1 MGLPANSPEGSLMSC
16 RSAAA
21 VLQLGA
27 LVFAAAAARADIS
40 GFVTVEGSG
49 SPGTPIA
56 GAYVHFQADL
66 VTPGDFTAAD
76 GSFTI
81 AANPVGLVH
90 LAASIPYLRSAPQ
103 NFLIGGASAIN
114 GDTGVD
120 IRMAPLP
127 ATDDPT
133 YVPADVSEC
142 GACHFERYSQWS
154 TSHHAYT
161 AQNKW
166 VLDLFSGTGTP
177 GGSAGYVF
185 KNLHDPGETGFCATC
200 HAPMQDLQDPRPE
213 GVPLD
218 EATETNGAQGVICVA
233 CHQMDAVDAS
243 HINALNHRGKA
254 TFRFPQA
261 GQGESTSQF
270 VWGPMN
276 DVTFSLMRPS
286 YSTLHRTSNIC
297 AACHQYHNPTT
308 DAPGQNTFLEWQAS
322 PYGTPGPNYRTCQDC
337 HMGQLPGV
345 GQNCEFG
352 GPDRESAE
360 RHAHTFIGSTPETL
374 TANIALTTTVE
385 EVAGGN
391 VRVASAVDNFG
402 AGHDFPT
409 GISLRN
415 AILWITA
422 SLDGQPLAQVAG
434 PTIPFWGSDDV
445 PGDQPGDLA
454 GQPGK
459 GFAKVLEGRI
469 NGQGPVVRPVL
480 FIDAESV
487 YSLTT
492 IPSGTVDTTEVEFAV
507 PPGTAPGSTVEV
519 TAVLLYR
526 RAWRAVA
533 VTKSWTETTHGDP
546 IEIEVAR
553 NEETLTVTGESVVEI
568 PALSPAGL
576 ALAALALAVAGWLA
590 LRRRTFGGRA

>member
-1 MGLPANSPEGSLMSC
+1 MSLSC
-16 RSAAA
+16 RTA
-21 VLQLGA
+21 VASL
-27 LVFAAAAARADIS
+27 FAAAFALAAGSASADIS

-49 SPGTPIA
+49 SPGTPIP
-56 GAYVHFQADL
+56 GAYVHIQADL
-66 VTPGDFTAAD
+66 VTPGAFTGAD
-76 GSFTI
+76 GSFTL
-81 AANPVGLVH
+81 ATDPVGQVM
-90 LAASIPYLRSAPQ
+90 LAASIPYLRSAPE
-103 NFLIGGASAIN
+103 NFIIGWAPAVAGE
-114 GDTGVD
+114 TGID
-120 IRMAPLP
+120 IRMAVLP
-127 ATDDPT
+127 ANDDPT

-142 GACHFERYSQWS
+142 GACHFERYTQWS
-154 TSHHAYT
+154 TSHHAYS

-177 GGSAGYVF
+177 GGGAGYVF

-218 EATETNGAQGVICVA
+218 EATEPHGEQGIICVA
-233 CHQMDAVDAS
+233 CHQMDSIDAT
-243 HINALNHRGKA
+243 HINALGFRGKS
-254 TFRFPQA
+254 TYRFPLA
-261 GQGESTSQF
+261 GQGENTSQF

-286 YSTLHRTSNIC
+286 FSMLHRTSNLC
-297 AACHQYHNPTT
+297 AACHQYHNPET

-337 HMGQLPGV
+337 HMGTLPGI

-352 GPDRESAE
+352 GPDRQSAE
-360 RHAHTFIGSTPETL
+360 RHTHTFVGSTQATL
-374 TANIALTTTVE
+374 TANIALTTDVVE
-385 EVAGGN
+385 TSDGR
-391 VRVASAVDNFG
+391 VRVTSAVDNFG

-415 AILWITA
+415 AILWISA
-422 SLDGQPLAQVAG
+422 SMNGQPLAQASG
-434 PTIPFWGSDDV
+434 PTIPFWASDDV

-480 FIDAESV
+480 FIDAENL

-492 IPSGTVDTTEVEFAV
+492 IPSGTVDTTEVEFAL

-526 RAWRAVA
+526 RAWRSVV
-533 VTKSWTETTHGDP
+533 VTKGWTETTHGDP
-546 IEIEVAR
+546 IETEVAR
-553 NEETLTVTGESVVEI
+553 NEESIAVTGEGIVEI
-568 PALSPAGL
+568 PALTPVGL
-576 ALAALALAVAGWLA
+576 ALAALALAAAGWVA
-590 LRRRTFGGRA
+590 LRRRRA

>member
-1 MGLPANSPEGSLMSC
+1 MSLSC
-16 RSAAA
+16 RTA
-21 VLQLGA
+21 VASL
-27 LVFAAAAARADIS
+27 FAAAFALAAGSASADIS

-49 SPGTPIA
+49 SPGTPIP
-56 GAYVHFQADL
+56 GAYVHIQADL
-66 VTPGDFTAAD
+66 VTPGAFTAAD
-76 GSFTI
+76 GSFTL
-81 AANPVGLVH
+81 ATDPVGQVM
-90 LAASIPYLRSAPQ
+90 LAASIPYLRSAPE
-103 NFLIGGASAIN
+103 NFIIGWAPAVAGE
-114 GDTGVD
+114 TGID
-120 IRMAPLP
+120 IRMAVLP
-127 ATDDPT
+127 ANDDPT

-142 GACHFERYSQWS
+142 GACHFERYTQWS
-154 TSHHAYT
+154 TSHHAYS

-177 GGSAGYVF
+177 GGGAGYVF

-218 EATETNGAQGVICVA
+218 EATEPHGEQGIICVA
-233 CHQMDAVDAS
+233 CHQMDSIDAT
-243 HINALNHRGKA
+243 HINALGFRGKS
-254 TFRFPQA
+254 TYRFPLA
-261 GQGESTSQF
+261 GQGENTSQF

-286 YSTLHRTSNIC
+286 FSMLHRTSNLC
-297 AACHQYHNPTT
+297 AACHQYHNPET

-337 HMGQLPGV
+337 HMGTLPGI

-352 GPDRESAE
+352 GPDRQSAE
-360 RHAHTFIGSTPETL
+360 RHTHTFVGSTQATL
-374 TANIALTTTVE
+374 TANIALTTDVVE
-385 EVAGGN
+385 TSDGR
-391 VRVASAVDNFG
+391 VRVTSAVDNFG

-415 AILWITA
+415 AILWISA
-422 SLDGQPLAQVAG
+422 SMNGQPLAQASG
-434 PTIPFWGSDDV
+434 PTIPFWASDDV

-480 FIDAESV
+480 FIDAENL

-492 IPSGTVDTTEVEFAV
+492 IPSGTVDTTEVEFAL
-507 PPGTAPGSTVEV
+507 PPGTAPGSTVDV

-526 RAWRAVA
+526 RAWRSVV
-533 VTKSWTETTHGDP
+533 VTKGWTETTHGDP
-546 IEIEVAR
+546 IETEVAR
-553 NEETLTVTGESVVEI
+553 NEESIAVTGEGIVEI
-568 PALSPAGL
+568 PALTPVGL
-576 ALAALALAVAGWLA
+576 ALAALALAAAGWVA
-590 LRRRTFGGRA
+590 LRRRRA

>member
-1 MGLPANSPEGSLMSC
+1 MPC
-16 RSAAA
+16 RSA
-21 VLQLGA
+21 VVRL
-27 LVFAAAAARADIS
+27 FAAAALLAGAASADIS

-49 SPGTPIA
+49 NPGTPIA
-56 GAYVHFQADL
+56 GAYVHIQADL

-81 AANPVGLVH
+81 VANPVGQVIV
-90 LAASIPYLRSAPQ
+90 AASIPYLRSAPE
-103 NFLIGGASAIN
+103 NFVIGGQGAVD
-114 GDTGVD
+114 GETGVD

-127 ATDDPT
+127 TADDPN

-142 GACHFERYSQWS
+142 GACHFERYTQWS

-161 AQNKW
+161 AQNRW

-177 GGSAGYVF
+177 GGAAGYVF
-185 KNLHDPGETGFCATC
+185 ENLHDPGETGFCATC

-218 EATETNGAQGVICVA
+218 EATELNGSQGVICVA
-233 CHQMDAVDAS
+233 CHQMDSIDAT

-261 GQGESTSQF
+261 GEGETTAQF
-270 VWGPMN
+270 EWGPMD
-276 DVTFSLMRPS
+276 DVTFGLMRPS
-286 YSTLHRTSNIC
+286 YSPLHGSSELC
-297 AACHQYHNPTT
+297 AACHQYHNPFT
-308 DAPGQNTFLEWQAS
+308 DAPGQNTYGEWQAS
-322 PYGTPGPNYRTCQDC
+322 PYGAPGPNQRTCPDC
-337 HMGQLPGV
+337 HMARIPGV

-352 GPDRESAE
+352 GPDRQTEE
-360 RHAHTFIGSTPETL
+360 RHTHTFVGSTPETL
-374 TANIALTTTVE
+374 AANIALATTAAE
-385 EVAGGN
+385 SGAGT
-391 VRVASAVDNFG
+391 VRVTSAVDNFG

-422 SLDGQPLAQVAG
+422 TLNGQPLTQVAG
-434 PTIPFWGSDDV
+434 PTIPFWASDDV

-480 FIDAESV
+480 FIDAENV

-492 IPSGTVDTTEVEFAV
+492 IPSGTIDTTEVEFAI
-507 PPGTAPGSTVEV
+507 PPGTAPGSTVDV

-533 VTKSWTETTHGDP
+533 VTKGWTETTHGDP

-553 NEETLTVTGESVVEI
+553 NETTLAVTGEGILEI
-568 PALSPAGL
+568 PTLSGAGL
-576 ALAALALAVAGWLA
+576 ATAAALLALAGFLA
-590 LRRRTFGGRA
+590 LRRRAGRAPG

>member
-1 MGLPANSPEGSLMSC
+1 MPC
-16 RSAAA
+16 RSA
-21 VLQLGA
+21 VVRL
-27 LVFAAAAARADIS
+27 FAAAALLAGAASADIS

-49 SPGTPIA
+49 NPGTPIA
-56 GAYVHFQADL
+56 GAYVHIQADL
-66 VTPGDFTAAD
+66 ATPGDFTAAD

-81 AANPVGLVH
+81 VANPVGQVIV
-90 LAASIPYLRSAPQ
+90 AASIPYLRSAPE
-103 NFLIGGASAIN
+103 NFVIGGQGAVD
-114 GDTGVD
+114 GETGVD

-127 ATDDPT
+127 TADDPN

-142 GACHFERYSQWS
+142 GACHFERYTQWS

-161 AQNKW
+161 AQNRW

-177 GGSAGYVF
+177 GGAAGYVF
-185 KNLHDPGETGFCATC
+185 ENLHDPGETGFCATC

-218 EATETNGAQGVICVA
+218 EATELNGSQGVICVA
-233 CHQMDAVDAS
+233 CHQMDSIDAT

-261 GQGESTSQF
+261 GQGETTAQF
-270 VWGPMN
+270 EWGPMD
-276 DVTFSLMRPS
+276 DVTFGLMRPS
-286 YSTLHRTSNIC
+286 YSPLHGSSELC
-297 AACHQYHNPTT
+297 AACHQYHNPFT
-308 DAPGQNTFLEWQAS
+308 DAPGQNTYGEWQAS
-322 PYGTPGPNYRTCQDC
+322 PYGAPGPNQRTCPDC
-337 HMGQLPGV
+337 HMARIPGV

-352 GPDRESAE
+352 GPDRQTEE
-360 RHAHTFIGSTPETL
+360 RHTHTFVGSTPETL
-374 TANIALTTTVE
+374 AANIALATTAAE
-385 EVAGGN
+385 SGAGT
-391 VRVASAVDNFG
+391 VRVTSAVDNFG

-422 SLDGQPLAQVAG
+422 TLNGQPLTQVAG
-434 PTIPFWGSDDV
+434 PTIPFWASDDV

-480 FIDAESV
+480 FIDAENV

-492 IPSGTVDTTEVEFAV
+492 IPSGTIDTTEVEFAL
-507 PPGTAPGSTVEV
+507 PPGTAPGSQVEV

-533 VTKSWTETTHGDP
+533 VTKGWTETTHGDP

-553 NEETLTVTGESVVEI
+553 NETTLAVTGEGIVEI
-568 PALSPAGL
+568 PALSGAGL
-576 ALAALALAVAGWLA
+576 ASAAALLALAGLLA
-590 LRRRTFGGRA
+590 LRRRAGRAPG

>member
-1 MGLPANSPEGSLMSC
+1 MPSL
-16 RSAAA
+16 RRTA
-21 VLQLGA
+21 VASLVASFA
-27 LVFAAAAARADIS
+27 LAAAAPADIS

-49 SPGTPIA
+49 DPGTPIP
-56 GAYVHFQADL
+56 GAYVHIQADL

-81 AANPVGLVH
+81 AADPVGQVM
-90 LAASIPYLRSAPQ
+90 LAASIPYLRSAPE
-103 NFLIGGASAIN
+103 NFIIGWAPAVAGE
-114 GDTGVD
+114 TGVD
-120 IRMAPLP
+120 IRMAVLP
-127 ATDDPT
+127 ANDDPA

-142 GACHFERYSQWS
+142 GACHFERYTQWS
-154 TSHHAYT
+154 SSHHAYT

-177 GGSAGYVF
+177 GGGAGYVF

-218 EATETNGAQGVICVA
+218 EATEPHGQQGIICVA
-233 CHQMDAVDAS
+233 CHQMDSIDAT
-243 HINALNHRGKA
+243 HINALGFRGKS
-254 TFRFPQA
+254 TYRFPQA
-261 GQGESTSQF
+261 GQGENTSQF

-286 YSTLHRTSNIC
+286 FSMLHRTSNIC
-297 AACHQYHNPTT
+297 AACHQYHNPVT

-337 HMGQLPGV
+337 HMGTLAGI

-360 RHAHTFIGSTPETL
+360 RHTHTFVGSTQATL
-374 TANIALTTTVE
+374 SANIALTTD
-385 EVAGGN
+385 VAETGDGRI
-391 VRVASAVDNFG
+391 RVTSAVDNFG

-415 AILWITA
+415 AILWISA
-422 SLDGQPLAQVAG
+422 SVNGQPLIQASG
-434 PTIPFWGSDDV
+434 PTIPFWASDDV
-445 PGDQPGDLA
+445 PGEQPGDLA

-492 IPSGTVDTTEVEFAV
+492 IPSGTVDTTEVEFAL
-507 PPGTAPGSTVEV
+507 PPDTAPGTTVDV

-526 RAWRAVA
+526 RAWRSV
-533 VTKSWTETTHGDP
+533 VMTKGWTETTHGDP

-553 NEETLTVTGESVVEI
+553 NDESIAVTGEGIVEI
-568 PALSPAGL
+568 PALTPVGL
-576 ALAALALAVAGWLA
+576 ALAALALAMAGLGA
-590 LRRRTFGGRA
+590 LRRRRA

>member
-1 MGLPANSPEGSLMSC
+1 MSLSC
-16 RSAAA
+16 RTA
-21 VLQLGA
+21 VASL
-27 LVFAAAAARADIS
+27 FAAAFALAAGSASADIS

-49 SPGTPIA
+49 SPGTPIP
-56 GAYVHFQADL
+56 GAYVHIQADL
-66 VTPGDFTAAD
+66 VTPGAFTGAD
-76 GSFTI
+76 GSFTL
-81 AANPVGLVH
+81 ATDPVGQVM
-90 LAASIPYLRSAPQ
+90 LAASIPYLRSAPE
-103 NFLIGGASAIN
+103 NFIIGWAPAVAGE
-114 GDTGVD
+114 TGID
-120 IRMAPLP
+120 IRMAVLP
-127 ATDDPT
+127 ANDDPT

-142 GACHFERYSQWS
+142 GACHFERYTQWS
-154 TSHHAYT
+154 TSHHAYS

-177 GGSAGYVF
+177 GGGAGYVF

-218 EATETNGAQGVICVA
+218 EATEPHGEQGIICVA
-233 CHQMDAVDAS
+233 CHQMDSIDAT
-243 HINALNHRGKA
+243 HINALGFRGKS
-254 TFRFPQA
+254 TYRFPQA
-261 GQGESTSQF
+261 GQGENTSQF

-286 YSTLHRTSNIC
+286 FSMLHRTSNLC
-297 AACHQYHNPTT
+297 AACHQYHNPET

-337 HMGQLPGV
+337 HMGTLPGN

-352 GPDRESAE
+352 GPDRQSAE
-360 RHAHTFIGSTPETL
+360 RHTHTFVGSTQATL
-374 TANIALTTTVE
+374 TANIALTTDVVE
-385 EVAGGN
+385 TSDGR
-391 VRVASAVDNFG
+391 VRVTSAVDNFG

-415 AILWITA
+415 AILWISA
-422 SLDGQPLAQVAG
+422 SMNGQPLAQASG
-434 PTIPFWGSDDV
+434 PTIPFWASDDV

-480 FIDAESV
+480 FIDAENL

-492 IPSGTVDTTEVEFAV
+492 IPSGTVDTTEVEFAL

-526 RAWRAVA
+526 RAWRSVV
-533 VTKSWTETTHGDP
+533 VTKGWTETTHGDP
-546 IEIEVAR
+546 IETEVAR
-553 NEETLTVTGESVVEI
+553 NEESIAVTGEGIVEI
-568 PALSPAGL
+568 PALTPVGL
-576 ALAALALAVAGWLA
+576 ALAALALAAAGWVA
-590 LRRRTFGGRA
+590 LRRRRA

>member
-1 MGLPANSPEGSLMSC
+1 MSLSC
-16 RSAAA
+16 RTA
-21 VLQLGA
+21 VASL
-27 LVFAAAAARADIS
+27 FAAAFALAAGSASADIS

-49 SPGTPIA
+49 SPGTPIP
-56 GAYVHFQADL
+56 GAYVHIQADL
-66 VTPGDFTAAD
+66 VTPGAFTGAD
-76 GSFTI
+76 GSFTL
-81 AANPVGLVH
+81 ATDPVGQVI
-90 LAASIPYLRSAPQ
+90 LAASIPYLRSAPE
-103 NFLIGGASAIN
+103 NFIIGWAPAVAGE
-114 GDTGVD
+114 TGID
-120 IRMAPLP
+120 IRMAVLP
-127 ATDDPT
+127 ANDDPT

-142 GACHFERYSQWS
+142 GACHFERYTQWS
-154 TSHHAYT
+154 TSHHAYS

-177 GGSAGYVF
+177 GGGAGYVF

-218 EATETNGAQGVICVA
+218 EATEPHGEQGIICVA
-233 CHQMDAVDAS
+233 CHQMDSIDAT
-243 HINALNHRGKA
+243 HINALGFRGKS
-254 TFRFPQA
+254 TYRFPQA
-261 GQGESTSQF
+261 GQGENTSQF

-286 YSTLHRTSNIC
+286 FSMLHRTSNLC
-297 AACHQYHNPTT
+297 AACHQYHNPET

-337 HMGQLPGV
+337 HMGTLPGI

-352 GPDRESAE
+352 GPDRQSAE
-360 RHAHTFIGSTPETL
+360 RHTHTFVGSTQATL
-374 TANIALTTTVE
+374 TANIALTTDVVE
-385 EVAGGN
+385 TSDGR
-391 VRVASAVDNFG
+391 VRVTSAVDNFG

-415 AILWITA
+415 AILWISA
-422 SLDGQPLAQVAG
+422 SMNGQPLAQASG
-434 PTIPFWGSDDV
+434 PTIPFWASDDV

-480 FIDAESV
+480 FIDAENL

-492 IPSGTVDTTEVEFAV
+492 IPSGTVDTTEVEFAL

-526 RAWRAVA
+526 RAWRSVV
-533 VTKSWTETTHGDP
+533 VTKGWTETTHGDP
-546 IEIEVAR
+546 IETEVAR
-553 NEETLTVTGESVVEI
+553 NEESIAVTGEGIVEI
-568 PALSPAGL
+568 PALTPVGL
-576 ALAALALAVAGWLA
+576 ALAALALAAAGWVA
-590 LRRRTFGGRA
+590 LRRRRA

>member
-1 MGLPANSPEGSLMSC
+1 MSLSC
-16 RSAAA
+16 RTA
-21 VLQLGA
+21 VASL
-27 LVFAAAAARADIS
+27 FAAAFALAAGSASADIS

-49 SPGTPIA
+49 SPGTPIP
-56 GAYVHFQADL
+56 GAYVHIQADL
-66 VTPGDFTAAD
+66 VTPGAFTGAD
-76 GSFTI
+76 GSFTL
-81 AANPVGLVH
+81 ATDPVGQVM
-90 LAASIPYLRSAPQ
+90 LAASIPYLRSAPE
-103 NFLIGGASAIN
+103 NFIIGWAPAVAGE
-114 GDTGVD
+114 TGID
-120 IRMAPLP
+120 IRMAVLP
-127 ATDDPT
+127 ANDDPT

-142 GACHFERYSQWS
+142 GACHFERYTQWS
-154 TSHHAYT
+154 TSHHAYS

-177 GGSAGYVF
+177 GGGAGYVF

-218 EATETNGAQGVICVA
+218 EATEPHGEQGIICVA
-233 CHQMDAVDAS
+233 CHQMDSIDAT
-243 HINALNHRGKA
+243 HINALGFRGKS
-254 TFRFPQA
+254 TYRFPQA
-261 GQGESTSQF
+261 GQGENTSQF

-286 YSTLHRTSNIC
+286 FSMLHRTSNLC
-297 AACHQYHNPTT
+297 AACHQYHNPET

-337 HMGQLPGV
+337 HMGTLPGI

-352 GPDRESAE
+352 GPDRQSAE
-360 RHAHTFIGSTPETL
+360 RHTHTFVGSTQATL
-374 TANIALTTTVE
+374 TANIALTTDVVE
-385 EVAGGN
+385 TSDGR
-391 VRVASAVDNFG
+391 VRVTSAVDNFG

-415 AILWITA
+415 AILWISA
-422 SLDGQPLAQVAG
+422 SMNGQPLAQASG
-434 PTIPFWGSDDV
+434 PTIPFWASDDV

-480 FIDAESV
+480 FIDAENL

-492 IPSGTVDTTEVEFAV
+492 IPSGTVDTTEVEFAL
-507 PPGTAPGSTVEV
+507 PPGTAPGSTVDV

-526 RAWRAVA
+526 RAWRSVV
-533 VTKSWTETTHGDP
+533 VTKGWTETTHGDP
-546 IEIEVAR
+546 IETEVAR
-553 NEETLTVTGESVVEI
+553 NEESIAVTGEGIVEI
-568 PALSPAGL
+568 PALTPVGL
-576 ALAALALAVAGWLA
+576 ALAALALAAAGWEA
-590 LRRRTFGGRA
+590 LRRRRA

>member
-1 MGLPANSPEGSLMSC
+1 MSC
-16 RSAAA
+16 RSAA
-21 VLQLGA
+21 VRLIT
-27 LVFAAAAARADIS
+27 AAAAVVALVAGSASADIS

-49 SPGTPIA
+49 TPGTPIA

-66 VTPGDFTAAD
+66 VTPGAFTAAD

-81 AANPVGLVH
+81 AAHPIGQVF
-90 LAASIPYLRSAPQ
+90 LAASIPYLRSAPE
-103 NFLIGGASAIN
+103 NFVIGWAPAVDGE
-114 GDTGVD
+114 TGVD
-120 IRMAPLP
+120 IRMNPLA
-127 ATDDPT
+127 ATDDPS
-133 YVPADVSEC
+133 YVPPDVSEC
-142 GACHFERYSQWS
+142 GACHFERYTQWS

-161 AQNKW
+161 AQNRW

-177 GGSAGYVF
+177 GGAAGYVF
-185 KNLHDPGETGFCATC
+185 KDTHDPGETGFCATC

-218 EATETNGAQGVICVA
+218 EVAEQNGIQGVICVA
-233 CHQMDAVDAS
+233 CHQMDSIDAT
-243 HINALNHRGKA
+243 HINALGHRGKA
-254 TFRFPQA
+254 TYRFPQA
-261 GQGESTSQF
+261 GQGETTSQF

-276 DVTFSLMRPS
+276 DVTFNLMRPS

-337 HMGQLPGV
+337 HMGVLPGV

-360 RHAHTFIGSTPETL
+360 RHVHTFIGSTPATL
-374 TANIALTTTVE
+374 SANIALTTTVSE
-385 EVAGGN
+385 ISAGRI
-391 VRVASAVDNFG
+391 RVASAVDNFG

-409 GISLRN
+409 GISIRN

-422 SLDGQPLAQVAG
+422 SLDGQSLVQVAG

-469 NGQGPVVRPVL
+469 NGQGPTVWPVL
-480 FIDAESV
+480 FIDAEGV
-487 YSLTT
+487 YSQST
-492 IPSGTVDTTEVEFAV
+492 IPSGSVDTTEVEFTV

-533 VTKSWTETTHGDP
+533 VTKGWTETTHGDP

-553 NEETLTVTGESVVEI
+553 NEESLAVTGGGIVEI

-576 ALAALALAVAGWLA
+576 ATAAGLLAAAGWLV
-590 LRRRTFGGRA
+590 LRRRRAV

>member
-1 MGLPANSPEGSLMSC
+1 MSVSC
-16 RSAAA
+16 RTAVASLFAAA
-21 VLQLGA
+21 V
-27 LVFAAAAARADIS
+27 VMAAGSASADIS

-49 SPGTPIA
+49 IPGTPIA
-56 GAYVHFQADL
+56 GAYVHIQADL

-81 AANPVGLVH
+81 AADPIGQVV
-90 LAASIPYLRSAPQ
+90 LAASIPYLRSAAE
-103 NFLIGGASAIN
+103 NFVIGWAPAVAGE
-114 GDTGVD
+114 TGVD
-120 IRMAPLP
+120 IRMAVLP
-127 ATDDPT
+127 ANDDPA

-142 GACHFERYSQWS
+142 GACHFERYTQWS
-154 TSHHAYT
+154 TSHHAYS

-166 VLDLFSGTGTP
+166 VLDVFAGTGTP
-177 GGSAGYVF
+177 GGGAGYVF
-185 KNLHDPGETGFCATC
+185 KDLHDPGETGFCATC

-218 EATETNGAQGVICVA
+218 EATEPHGAQGILCVA
-233 CHQMDAVDAS
+233 CHQMDSIDAT

-270 VWGPMN
+270 VWGPMD

-286 YSTLHRTSNIC
+286 FSMLHRTSNLC
-297 AACHQYHNPTT
+297 AACHQYHNPVT
-308 DAPGQNTFLEWQAS
+308 DAPGQNTFLEWQSS

-337 HMGQLPGV
+337 HMGTLAGI

-360 RHAHTFIGSTPETL
+360 RHAHTFIGSTPATL
-374 TANIALTTTVE
+374 SANIALTTA
-385 EVAGGN
+385 VAETTDGR
-391 VRVASAVDNFG
+391 VRVTSAVDNFG

-422 SLDGQPLAQVAG
+422 SVNGQPLAQASG
-434 PTIPFWGSDDV
+434 PTVPFWASDDV
-445 PGDQPGDLA
+445 PGEQPGDLA

-480 FIDAESV
+480 FIDAENV

-492 IPSGTVDTTEVEFAV
+492 IPSGTVDTTEVEFAL
-507 PPGTAPGSTVEV
+507 PPGTAPGTTVDV

-526 RAWRAVA
+526 RAWRSLVM
-533 VTKSWTETTHGDP
+533 TKGWTETTHGDP

-553 NEETLTVTGESVVEI
+553 NEESIAVTGGGIVEI

-576 ALAALALAVAGWLA
+576 GIAALALAMAGWWA
-590 LRRRTFGGRA
+590 LSRRRA